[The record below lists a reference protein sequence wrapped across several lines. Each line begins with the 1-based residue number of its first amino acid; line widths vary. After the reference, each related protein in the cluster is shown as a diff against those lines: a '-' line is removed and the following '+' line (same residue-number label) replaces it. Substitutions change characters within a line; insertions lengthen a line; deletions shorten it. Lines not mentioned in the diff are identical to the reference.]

1 VDRDF
6 YSRPEEVRIRCVRT
20 RREERTLAVRVG
32 INGFG
37 RIGMLTAKAAIER
50 SDDDIEIVAIND
62 LMPMQSLAL
71 LFKRDSTHGIWPE
84 DVELDGNIL
93 RVGDREIKTFA
104 ERDPARIPWGD
115 VGADIVV
122 ESTGVFTNGEK
133 AAAHLEGGAKKVVIS
148 APAKNVD
155 ATFVYK
161 VNHEDYNPETDNVV
175 SNASCTTNCIIPMV
189 KVLQDN
195 FGIESGFMTTV
206 HAYTNDQSLLDAA
219 HKDPRRARSAPNNIV
234 PTSTGAART
243 AGVIYPE
250 LQGKIDG
257 MAMRVPVPD
266 GSITDFNA
274 QISNE
279 ASKDDVNEAF
289 QKAAEG
295 DLMGILEY
303 ADAPLVSSDIVGNPA
318 SCVFDSLLTM
328 STGKTVKVL
337 GWYDNEWGYSNRTV
351 DLVQYMG
358 ERL

>member
-1 VDRDF
+1 
-6 YSRPEEVRIRCVRT
+6 
-20 RREERTLAVRVG
+20 
-32 INGFG
+32 
-37 RIGMLTAKAAIER
+37 MLTAKAAIAR

-62 LMPMQSLAL
+62 LMPMESLAL
-71 LFKRDSTHGIWPE
+71 LFKRDSVHGIWPE
-84 DVELDGNIL
+84 DVQLDGNIL

-104 ERDPARIPWGD
+104 ERDPAQIPWGD

-133 AAAHLEGGAKKVVIS
+133 AAAHIEGGAKKVVIS

-155 ATFVYK
+155 ATFVFK
-161 VNHEDYNPETDNVV
+161 VNHESYDQQQHNVV

-195 FGIESGFMTTV
+195 FGIESGYMTTV

-219 HKDPRRARSAPNNIV
+219 HKDPRRARSAPNNVV

-250 LQGKIDG
+250 LQGKVDG

-266 GSITDFNA
+266 GSVTDFVARLNG
-274 QISNE
+274 E
-279 ASKDDVNEAF
+279 ASVEEVNDAF
-289 QKAAEG
+289 RQAAEG
-295 DLMGILEY
+295 ELSGILEY
-303 ADAPLVSSDIVGNPA
+303 SKAPIVSSDIVGNPA
-318 SCVFDSLLTM
+318 SCIFDSPLTM
-328 STGKTVKVL
+328 SNGNSVKVL

>member
-1 VDRDF
+1 M
-6 YSRPEEVRIRCVRT
+6 
-20 RREERTLAVRVG
+20 AVRMG

-62 LMPMQSLAL
+62 LMPMESLAL
-71 LFKRDSTHGIWPE
+71 LFKRDSVHGIWPE

-104 ERDPARIPWGD
+104 ERDPAQIPWGD

-133 AAAHLEGGAKKVVIS
+133 AAAHIEGGARKVVIS

-155 ATFVYK
+155 ATFVFK
-161 VNHEDYNPETDNVV
+161 VNHESYDPQQHNVV

-195 FGIESGFMTTV
+195 FGIESGYMTTV

-219 HKDPRRARSAPNNIV
+219 HKDPRRARSAPNNVV

-250 LQGKIDG
+250 LQGKVDG

-266 GSITDFNA
+266 GSVTDFVARLNG
-274 QISNE
+274 E
-279 ASKDDVNEAF
+279 ASVDEVNDAF
-289 QKAAEG
+289 RQAASGE
-295 DLMGILEY
+295 LSGILEY
-303 ADAPLVSSDIVGNPA
+303 SEAPIVSSDIVGNPA
-318 SCVFDSLLTM
+318 SCIFDSPLTM
-328 STGKTVKVL
+328 SNGNSVKVL

-358 ERL
+358 DKL

>member
-1 VDRDF
+1 M
-6 YSRPEEVRIRCVRT
+6 
-20 RREERTLAVRVG
+20 AVRMG

-62 LMPMQSLAL
+62 LMPMESLAL
-71 LFKRDSTHGIWPE
+71 LFKRDSVHGIWPE
-84 DVELDGNIL
+84 DVALDGNIL

-104 ERDPARIPWGD
+104 ERDPAQIPWGD

-133 AAAHLEGGAKKVVIS
+133 AAAHIEGGARKVVIS

-155 ATFVYK
+155 ATFVFK
-161 VNHEDYNPETDNVV
+161 VNHESYDPQQHNVV

-195 FGIESGFMTTV
+195 FGIESGYMTTV

-219 HKDPRRARSAPNNIV
+219 HKDPRRARSAPNNVV

-250 LQGKIDG
+250 LQGKVDG

-266 GSITDFNA
+266 GSVTDFVARLNG
-274 QISNE
+274 E
-279 ASKDDVNEAF
+279 ASVEEINGAF
-289 QKAAEG
+289 RQAASGE
-295 DLMGILEY
+295 LSGILEY
-303 ADAPLVSSDIVGNPA
+303 SEAPIVSSDIVGNPA
-318 SCVFDSLLTM
+318 SCIFDSPLTM
-328 STGKTVKVL
+328 SNGNSVKVL

-358 ERL
+358 ERLQ

>member
-1 VDRDF
+1 V
-6 YSRPEEVRIRCVRT
+6 
-20 RREERTLAVRVG
+20 AVRLG

-50 SDDDIEIVAIND
+50 SDDDIQIVAIND
-62 LMPMQSLAL
+62 LMPMESLAL
-71 LFKRDSTHGIWPE
+71 LFKRDTVHGIWPE

-93 RVGDREIKTFA
+93 RVGDHEIKTFA
-104 ERDPARIPWGD
+104 ERDPSAIPWGD

-122 ESTGVFTNGEK
+122 ESTGVFTDGEK
-133 AAAHLEGGAKKVVIS
+133 AAAHIEGGAKKVIIS

-161 VNHEDYNPETDNVV
+161 VNHESYDPESHNVV

-195 FGIESGFMTTV
+195 FGIESGYMTTV

-250 LQGKIDG
+250 LQGKVDG

-266 GSITDFNA
+266 GSITDFVA
-274 QISNE
+274 QISQE
-279 ASKDDVNEAF
+279 ASADEVNDAF
-289 QKAAEG
+289 RQAADGE
-295 DLMGILEY
+295 LSGILEY
-303 ADAPLVSSDIVGNPA
+303 SEAPVVSSDIVGNPA
-318 SCVFDSLLTM
+318 SCVFDSPLTM
-328 STGKTVKVL
+328 SNGGSVKVL

-358 ERL
+358 EKL

>member
-1 VDRDF
+1 
-6 YSRPEEVRIRCVRT
+6 
-20 RREERTLAVRVG
+20 
-32 INGFG
+32 
-37 RIGMLTAKAAIER
+37 MLTAKAAIAR

-62 LMPMQSLAL
+62 LMPMDSLAL
-71 LFKRDSTHGIWPE
+71 LFKRDTVHGIWPE
-84 DVELDGNIL
+84 DVELDGNVL

-104 ERDPARIPWGD
+104 ERDPAQIPWGD

-122 ESTGVFTNGEK
+122 ESTGVFTDGEK
-133 AAAHLEGGAKKVVIS
+133 AAAHIEGGAKKVVIS

-155 ATFVYK
+155 ATFVFK
-161 VNHEDYNPETDNVV
+161 VNHESYDPEQHNVV

-195 FGIESGFMTTV
+195 FGIESGYMTTV

-219 HKDPRRARSAPNNIV
+219 HKDPRRARSAPNNVV

-250 LQGKIDG
+250 LQGKVDG

-266 GSITDFNA
+266 GSVTDFVARLND
-274 QISNE
+274 E
-279 ASKDDVNEAF
+279 ASVEDVNSAF
-289 QKAAEG
+289 RQAADGE
-295 DLMGILEY
+295 LSGILEY
-303 ADAPLVSSDIVGNPA
+303 SEAPIVSSDIVGNPA
-318 SCVFDSLLTM
+318 SCVFDSPLTM
-328 STGKTVKVL
+328 SNGNSVKVL

-358 ERL
+358 EKLSNS

>member
-1 VDRDF
+1 MGEIV
-6 YSRPEEVRIRCVRT
+6 
-20 RREERTLAVRVG
+20 AVRVG

-50 SDDDIEIVAIND
+50 SDEDIEIVAIND
-62 LMPMQSLAL
+62 LMPMESLAL
-71 LFKRDSTHGIWPE
+71 LFKRDSTHGIWGE
-84 DVELDGNIL
+84 DVQLDGNIL
-93 RVGDREIKTFA
+93 HVGDREIKTFA
-104 ERDPARIPWGD
+104 ERDPAQIPWGD

-133 AAAHLEGGAKKVVIS
+133 AAAHIQGGAKKVVIS

-155 ATFVYK
+155 ATFVFK
-161 VNHEDYNPETDNVV
+161 VNHESYDPQQHNVV

-195 FGIESGFMTTV
+195 FGIESGYMTTV

-250 LQGKIDG
+250 LQGKVDG

-266 GSITDFNA
+266 GSVTDFVARLNA
-274 QISNE
+274 E
-279 ASKDDVNEAF
+279 ASVDEINGAF
-289 QKAAEG
+289 RQAASGE
-295 DLMGILEY
+295 LSGILEY
-303 ADAPLVSSDIVGNPA
+303 SEAPIVSSDIVGNPA
-318 SCVFDSLLTM
+318 SCVFDSALTM
-328 STGKTVKVL
+328 SNGNSVKVL

-358 ERL
+358 DKL

>member
-1 VDRDF
+1 M
-6 YSRPEEVRIRCVRT
+6 
-20 RREERTLAVRVG
+20 AVRVG

-50 SDDDIEIVAIND
+50 SDDDIEIVAVND

-84 DVELDGNIL
+84 DVELDGSIL

-104 ERDPARIPWGD
+104 ERDPAQIPWGD
-115 VGADIVV
+115 VGADVVV
-122 ESTGVFTNGEK
+122 ESTGVFTDGEK
-133 AAAHLEGGAKKVVIS
+133 AAAHIQGGTKKVVIS

-161 VNHEDYNPETDNVV
+161 VNHESYDPQQHNVV

-195 FGIESGFMTTV
+195 FGIETGYMTTV

-219 HKDPRRARSAPNNIV
+219 HKDPRRARSAPNNVV

-250 LQGKIDG
+250 LQGKVDG

-266 GSITDFNA
+266 GSVTDFVARLNT
-274 QISNE
+274 Q
-279 ASKDDVNEAF
+279 ASVDQVNDAF
-289 QKAAEG
+289 RQAAEG
-295 DLMGILEY
+295 ELRDILEY
-303 ADAPLVSSDIVGNPA
+303 SEAPIVSSDIVGNPA
-318 SCVFDSLLTM
+318 SCIFDSALTM
-328 STGKTVKVL
+328 AIGNSVKVL